1 MLNRIRQW
9 LGSSN
14 RLLHALGGLIVGLTL
29 GLRAALAAAAAME
42 LKDVH
47 HSHGNAK
54 KPIRQWNWS
63 SWDWLDILATAAG
76 GLLGGAAQALIIYL
90 IVS

>member
-29 GLRAALAAAAAME
+29 GLRAALAAATAME

-54 KPIRQWNWS
+54 KSIRQWDWS

-76 GLLGGAAQALIIYL
+76 GLLGGAVQALTVYL

>member
-14 RLLHALGGLIVGLTL
+14 RLLHALGGLIVGLIL

-47 HSHGNAK
+47 HSHGNVK
-54 KPIRQWNWS
+54 RPIRQWDWS

-76 GLLGGAAQALIIYL
+76 GLLGGAVQALTVYL